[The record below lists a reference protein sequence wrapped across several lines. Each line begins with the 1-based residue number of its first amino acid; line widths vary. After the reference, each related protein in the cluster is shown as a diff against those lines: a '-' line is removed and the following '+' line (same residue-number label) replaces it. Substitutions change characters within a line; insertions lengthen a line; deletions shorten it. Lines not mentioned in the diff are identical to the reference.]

1 MDRHTIPPEAKPV
14 IAGLMIFAAGVL
26 MRNYQPTFMNLPQPM
41 QESRS
46 AIEQF
51 RAGNRAQGIAVG
63 IRDSLLMMLPHNF
76 MDWLGRGLI
85 TFGGAMAAAKLIDL
99 IIDEEIDEL
108 IE

>member
-1 MDRHTIPPEAKPV
+1 MDRNTIPPEAKPV
-14 IAGLMIFAAGVL
+14 IAGLLIFGAGVL
-26 MRNYQPTFMNLPQPM
+26 MRNYQPSFMNLPQPM
-41 QESRS
+41 QEQAS
-46 AIEQF
+46 AIDRF

-99 IIDEEIDEL
+99 IIDDDLDDLID
-108 IE
+108 